1 MERASA
7 EVAEEAEWEETE
19 EKVRSGEEYE
29 EMAGV
34 AGIDGDGDEA
44 RTGSDRTSSRDCGSS
59 MTCKVAGRV
68 LKPQLSSHQARSCLN
83 GQWFDRRM
91 LAGAL
96 ERGGLWS
103 PFTRKDGTTERCDFG
118 SFPM

>member
-29 EMAGV
+29 EMACV

-68 LKPQLSSHQARSCLN
+68 LKPQLSSHQARWCLD
-83 GQWFDRRM
+83 GQSFDR
-91 LAGAL
+91 
-96 ERGGLWS
+96 
-103 PFTRKDGTTERCDFG
+103 
-118 SFPM
+118 

>member
-1 MERASA
+1 MDRASA

-19 EKVRSGEEYE
+19 ENVRSGEEYE

-44 RTGSDRTSSRDCGSS
+44 RTDSDRTSSRDCGSS

-68 LKPQLSSHQARSCLN
+68 LKPQLSSHQARWCLN
-83 GQWFDRRM
+83 DQLFDREM
-91 LAGAL
+91 LACAL
-96 ERGGLWS
+96 ERGGL
-103 PFTRKDGTTERCDFG
+103 
-118 SFPM
+118 